1 MSHPARSITVFA
13 GYLVLLGL
21 TLLVAP
27 NLLLTTFGIPPTN
40 EVWIRIVG
48 LLVLILAF
56 YYIQAARKEMTDF
69 FRWTVPARSAVIVFF
84 VAFVFLGWVK
94 PVLILFGAIDLAGAI
109 WTTLALPSSRGLK
122 QSVH

>member
-27 NLLLTTFGIPPTN
+27 NLLLTTFGIPPTS

-48 LLVLILAF
+48 VLVLILAF
-56 YYIQAARKEMTDF
+56 YYAQTARREMTDF

-84 VAFVFLGWVK
+84 IVFVFLGWAK

-109 WTTLALPSSRGLK
+109 WTFMALRSSRGLE
-122 QSVH
+122 QAAP

>member
-27 NLLLTTFGIPPTN
+27 NLLLTTFGIPPTS

-48 LLVLILAF
+48 VLVLILAF
-56 YYIQAARKEMTDF
+56 YYAQAARKEMIDF

-84 VAFVFLGWVK
+84 IVFVFLGWAK
-94 PVLILFGAIDLAGAI
+94 PVLILFGAIDLIGAI
-109 WTTLALPSSRGLK
+109 WTLMALRSSRGVE
-122 QSVH
+122 QAVH

>member
-1 MSHPARSITVFA
+1 MSYPARTIAVFA

-27 NLLLTTFGIPPTN
+27 NLLLTTFRIPPTN

-48 LLVLILAF
+48 VLVLILAF
-56 YYIQAARKEMTDF
+56 YYTQAARKEMTDF

-84 VAFVFLGWVK
+84 IVFVFLGWAR

-109 WTTLALPSSRGLK
+109 WTILALRSSR
-122 QSVH
+122 SVEQAVH